1 MATSAQP
8 SAGAGSLPRVIYPR
22 LTNADFVA
30 PPPELEPNDTARNEY
45 LQALTLA
52 RLGRAAEA
60 AAALRAF
67 AQHYPASRLA
77 SRALFLAALVD
88 TQPDAV
94 AQDVALLRQFFPRSE
109 YITELELRGVI
120 APGGGVAAAST
131 PPPASDARLDAFRA
145 VAKLREAAEQDY
157 RDRNYAAAVAKLEN
171 SPLTL
176 QSPDLLDLMAQSLVA
191 LGDTVRAATIIEK
204 VLAEFPNYEG
214 RKNLLLTYGLVLEDA
229 GKYERAI
236 AEYRKLIEEAPD
248 SVEAQTARVR
258 IRQLDQLTR

>member
-1 MATSAQP
+1 V
-8 SAGAGSLPRVIYPR
+8 PRVIYPR
-22 LTNADFVA
+22 FTNADFVA
-30 PPPELEPNDTARNEY
+30 PPSELEPNDAARNEY

-67 AQHYPASRLA
+67 AQHYPTSRLA

-109 YITELELRGVI
+109 YLTELQLRGVI
-120 APGGGVAAAST
+120 GPGGISAAAPT
-131 PPPASDARLDAFRA
+131 PTPTPASNARLDALRA
-145 VAKLREAAEQDY
+145 LAKLREEAEQDY

-171 SPLTL
+171 SPLTQ
-176 QSPDLLDLMAQSLVA
+176 QSPELLDLMAQSLVA
-191 LGDTVRAATIIEK
+191 LGDNVRAATIIEK

-258 IRQLDQLTR
+258 IHQLDQLSR